1 MVQVRRTPTERGLR
15 ILTTT
20 AGVRRTPMAG
30 AQPTPTP
37 TEARRRV
44 KLGMVRNTPLPTA
57 PPHII
62 LLRLI
67 MDTTRLLPIMVTIH
81 PPPWPFTEQDAITVA
96 VAGRWQAPQLQA
108 LLLALLWPHPSLVP
122 RASSAYAAGYTAGA
136 ANTSTANANAAA
148 ANANAAAA
156 NANAAAANANMA
168 AANASY
174 AMGSVQAVLPAG
186 CITPNVSGG
195 GTYYLCGNTW
205 FQPSYGANGVYYR
218 VVPAP

>member
-1 MVQVRRTPTERGLR
+1 MVQVRRTPTERVVR

-67 MDTTRLLPIMVTIH
+67 MDITRPLPTMVTIL

-108 LLLALLWPHPSLVP
+108 LSLALLWPHPSLVP
-122 RASSAYAAGYTAGA
+122 R
-136 ANTSTANANAAA
+136 
-148 ANANAAAA
+148 
-156 NANAAAANANMA
+156 
-168 AANASY
+168 
-174 AMGSVQAVLPAG
+174 
-186 CITPNVSGG
+186 
-195 GTYYLCGNTW
+195 
-205 FQPSYGANGVYYR
+205 
-218 VVPAP
+218 VPAPTLRAIRPVRPTPVRLTLMPLPPTPMLRLPMPMLLRLTPIWPLPTPAMRWARSKQCYLPVASRPTSQEVEPTICAAIPGSSRPTAQTASTIA